1 MARTVLGMGGKVVFM
16 NWLWWTLIGIV
27 VFAVVLFFISCAWL
41 SHYLDGHD
49 EHDDEQGGWY

>member
-1 MARTVLGMGGKVVFM
+1 MGGKVVFM

-27 VFAVVLFFISCAWL
+27 VFAVVLFFVSCAWL

-49 EHDDEQGGWY
+49 EHDGEDWY

>member
-1 MARTVLGMGGKVVFM
+1 M

-27 VFAVVLFFISCAWL
+27 VFAVVLFFVSCAWL

-49 EHDDEQGGWY
+49 EHDREDWF

>member
-1 MARTVLGMGGKVVFM
+1 M
-16 NWLWWTLIGIV
+16 NWLWWTLIGII

-49 EHDDEQGGWY
+49 GHDDEQGGWY